1 MIIIK
6 QIITE
11 NSEILFIVL
20 SLSLSL
26 VLIFPFLFSGSFF
39 LFLHLYLLQFNLSQ
53 ISSVDKGK
61 EATATSTI
69 PLPSFPRLSFFSFWE
84 CPNLTSVPEGMSQL
98 TSLQTLHICGC
109 PRLEQRCEKENGED
123 WANISHFPGMFFT
136 LL

>member
-53 ISSVDKGK
+53 ISSLTTPTLGN
-61 EATATSTI
+61 TPR
-69 PLPSFPRLSFFSFWE
+69 PLKI
-84 CPNLTSVPEGMSQL
+84 SV
-98 TSLQTLHICGC
+98 CGRDC
-109 PRLEQRCEKENGED
+109 GP
-123 WANISHFPGMFFT
+123 
-136 LL
+136 